1 MRIAFV
7 TEHFYPFIGGISEH
21 TFHLAQSLAK
31 NNEVFV
37 FAPHY
42 SGIKYVPL
50 PETPLFNIVRI
61 GKATFFPAN
70 GSMTAFTYTPSALFA
85 FKDYLQMKFD
95 IIHIQGSV
103 VPTTPLF
110 TSLSN
115 PDAVKV
121 VTFHAYH
128 KRSLG
133 YTLFKGLFT
142 KALSKI
148 DGFIAVSRAAKDTI
162 ESHFKIEPL
171 IIIPNGI
178 DTTHFTSYGKKIDRF
193 NDGKFNILFVGR
205 MEKRKGLDVLLK
217 SLMGIEDEQC
227 RLIIAGDGP
236 LMGKYKE
243 QSKKLKMEVVFTGKV
258 SPHTLSMLYRSS
270 HIFVAPSIMGE
281 SFGIVL
287 LEAMASG
294 LPVIASSIA
303 GYRETLK
310 EGKYGILFENKN
322 TYDLRKKI
330 SYLYEHMDLREK
342 LSKKGQLYVKTRYS
356 WDIIARKTMD
366 FYSSLLSKEKVKSE
380 NALFSKKL

>member
-7 TEHFYPFIGGISEH
+7 TEHFYPFVGGISEH

-42 SGIKYVPL
+42 LGIKYIPL
-50 PETPLFNIVRI
+50 PQRPLFEIIRI

-85 FKDYLQMKFD
+85 FKDYLKMKFD

-103 VPTTPLF
+103 VPTLPLF
-110 TSLSN
+110 ASLSHT
-115 PDAVKV
+115 DAIKV
-121 VTFHAYH
+121 VTFHAHH
-128 KRSLG
+128 KKSIG
-133 YTLFKGLFT
+133 YTLFKSVFT
-142 KALSKI
+142 KALAKL

-162 ESHFKIEPL
+162 ESHFKIAPL
-171 IIIPNGI
+171 SIIPNGI
-178 DTTHFTSYGKKIDRF
+178 DTTRFTPYGEKIDRF

-217 SLMGIEDEQC
+217 SLMDIETEQF
-227 RLIIAGDGP
+227 RLIVVGDGP
-236 LMGKYKE
+236 LMEKYKK
-243 QSKKLKMEVVFTGKV
+243 QSKRLKIEVVFTGKV
-258 SPHTLSMLYRSS
+258 SPHNLSMLYRSS
-270 HIFVAPSIMGE
+270 HIFVAPSTMGE

-294 LPVIASSIA
+294 VPIIASSID

-310 EGKYGILFENKN
+310 EGKYGILFENEN
-322 TYDLRKKI
+322 VYDLRKKI
-330 SYLYEHMDLREK
+330 LYLYERGDLREK
-342 LSKKGQLYVKTRYS
+342 LSKKGQLYVKTNYS
-356 WDIIARKTMD
+356 WDVIAQKTMD
-366 FYSSLLSKEKVKSE
+366 FYLSLLSKEQIKSE
-380 NALFSKKL
+380 DALFSEKL